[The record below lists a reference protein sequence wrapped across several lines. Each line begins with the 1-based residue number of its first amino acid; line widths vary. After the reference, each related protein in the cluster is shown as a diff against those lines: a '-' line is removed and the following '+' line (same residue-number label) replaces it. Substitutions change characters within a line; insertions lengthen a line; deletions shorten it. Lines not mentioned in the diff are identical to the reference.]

1 MKFTL
6 SWLKDHLQTDAG
18 LEAICEALTDIGF
31 EVEGI
36 DDPASEMGAFT
47 VCHVLAAE
55 PHPDADRLR
64 VCLVEIWPD
73 GPGGDSSRVSVVC
86 GAPNARAGMIGVF
99 APVGVRIPGTGL
111 LLGKSSIRGVES
123 NGMLCSERELKISDE
138 HDGIIDLPADA
149 PLGERFIDYRGMDDP
164 AVEIA
169 VTPNRPDGL
178 GVRGIARDLAARG
191 LGTMVPSVA
200 APVEGQFPCPVSIT
214 IDPSAAGEGCP
225 AFFGRV
231 IRGADNCQS
240 PDWLQGRLRAIG
252 LRPISAVVDI
262 TNYVTF
268 DRNRPLH
275 AFDVDKLCGGLRIH
289 PASGGETILALDGT
303 EYRME
308 SGMMLISDDNGP
320 ESIAGIMGGLGTGCT
335 GETVNVFLESALWDP
350 VLTATNGRKLKIN
363 SDARYRFERGV
374 DPQFA
379 EEGLE
384 LATRMILDICGG
396 EASDIGHDGSAS
408 LSPRRYDLRV
418 GRTAALVGM
427 AVETG
432 EQLRILSA
440 LGFSPTL
447 NGEII
452 ETVVP
457 SWRPDIGG
465 EADLVEEIARIASLA
480 RLEGKPLPRIG
491 QQVSDPILT
500 PVQKRERM
508 ARRTIAALGYHECVT
523 YSFADRELAAM
534 CAGDQKLVELEN
546 PISSELDVM
555 RPDLLPGLLRAVAR
569 NQSRGAGGLSLF
581 EVGPVFFGGEPG
593 QQSMQAAGVIAG
605 AATGRN
611 PHGPA
616 RGADLYDAKADCQS
630 VMAAI
635 RGPGNLKFST
645 DAPGWWHPGRS
656 GSAFVRPGMT
666 LATFGELHPR
676 ILEAAGVRGRAV
688 AFTVFL
694 DEVPMP
700 RSRGRTRPALLVSDL
715 QAVER
720 DFAFVVGEEVM
731 AADLVRA
738 VYRSRFRKII
748 ESVEIFDEYAGKDAE
763 KQLGAGSKSLAVGVR
778 IQPVK
783 ATLREAEL
791 DEICSDITARVAEA
805 TGGRLRG

>member
-6 SWLKDHLQTDAG
+6 SWLRDHLQTDAG

-31 EVEGI
+31 EVESI
-36 DDPASEMGAFT
+36 NDPASELGAFT
-47 VCHVLAAE
+47 ICRVLAAD

-64 VCLVEIWPD
+64 VCLVETWPD
-73 GPGGDSSRVSVVC
+73 GPGGDSSNISVVC
-86 GAPNARAGMIGVF
+86 GAPNARTGMIGVF
-99 APVGVRIPGTGL
+99 APVGTTIPGTGL

-123 NGMLCSERELKISDE
+123 NGMLCSERELMISDE
-138 HDGIIDLPADA
+138 HDGIIDLPENA
-149 PLGERFIDYRGMDDP
+149 PLGKRFVEYRGLDDP
-164 AVEIA
+164 AIEIA

-191 LGTMVPSVA
+191 LGTMVPSTVA
-200 APVEGQFPCPVSIT
+200 RVEGQFPCPISIG
-214 IDPSAAGEGCP
+214 IDPSAAGDGCP

-231 IRGADNCQS
+231 IRGVDNRQS
-240 PDWLQGRLRAIG
+240 PDWLKRRLQAIG
-252 LRPISAVVDI
+252 LRPISALVDI
-262 TNYVTF
+262 TNYVTL

-275 AFDVDKLCGGLRIH
+275 AFDADRVSGGLRIH
-289 PASGGETILALDGT
+289 RAAGGETILALDGN
-303 EYRME
+303 EHRME
-308 SGMMLISDDNGP
+308 PGMMLISDDNGP

-335 GETVNVFLESALWDP
+335 EDTTNVFLESALWDP
-350 VLTATNGRKLKIN
+350 ILTAATGRKLKIS

-396 EASDIGHDGSAS
+396 EASATGHDGSVEQA
-408 LSPRRYDLRV
+408 PRRYDLRV
-418 GRTAALVGM
+418 GRTGELVGM
-427 AVETG
+427 TVETG

-440 LGFSPTL
+440 LGFSPEL
-447 NGEII
+447 DGEVIR
-452 ETVVP
+452 TVVP
-457 SWRPDIGG
+457 SWRPDICG

-480 RLEGKPLPRIG
+480 RLEGQPLPRRG

-500 PVQKRERM
+500 PVQRRERM
-508 ARRTIAALGYHECVT
+508 ARRTMAALGYHECVT

-534 CAGDQKLVELEN
+534 FAGDRPPVELEN

-569 NQSRGAGGLSLF
+569 NQSRGAGVLSLF
-581 EVGPVFFGGEPG
+581 EVGPVFFGTEPG

-605 AATGRN
+605 AVTGRN

-616 RGADLYDAKADCQS
+616 RAADLYDAKADCES

-635 RGPGNLKFST
+635 RGPGNLRYST

-656 GSAFVRPGMT
+656 GTAFVRPGMP
-666 LATFGELHPR
+666 LAAFGELHPR
-676 ILEAAGVRGRAV
+676 ILEAAGIRGRAV
-688 AFTVFL
+688 AFTMFL

-700 RSRGRTRPALLVSDL
+700 RARGRTRPSLQVSDL

-720 DFAFVVGEEVM
+720 DFAFVVSEDVM

-748 ESVEIFDEYAGKDAE
+748 ESVEVFDEYAGKDAE
-763 KQLGAGSKSLAVGVR
+763 RQLGVGSKSLAVGVR